1 MAAHQPTIRL
11 DNQVCFAVY
20 NANRLYN
27 KFYQLA
33 LGPFQLTYP
42 QYAVLLALWEEDA
55 VTLRALGQKLHL
67 ESNTLTPLLKR
78 LEKNGWVT
86 RERPLVDKR
95 QLLLHLTDFGKKK
108 QAEVMQAV
116 LGCANQMALSEAS
129 YHDYLNK
136 IQELNVILSRQIN
149 KMENGTSYIAEDTS
163 HVMRTM
169 KG

>member
-1 MAAHQPTIRL
+1 MAAHQSAIRL
-11 DNQVCFAVY
+11 DSQICFAVY

-33 LGPFQLTYP
+33 LAPFQLTYP

-129 YHDYLNK
+129 YHDSLNK

-149 KMENGTSYIAEDTS
+149 EMENGTSCIAEEHPT
-163 HVMRTM
+163 RCEQ
-169 KG
+169 